1 MAESS
6 LTMALA
12 RDIRPAVDLV
22 DGLRSCGVDRDIA
35 VPQVIVVGDQS
46 CGKSSVIEAVCGV
59 PLPRGAGLTTRC
71 ATELH
76 LSDGGGG
83 GELAA
88 GGGDAVWRA
97 TIATS
102 KDVMPVPVSAPEDLA
117 DAITARTE
125 ALTDPRRAGGFSRE
139 RIVIHISHRDLPNL
153 TLIDLPGLIRTRT
166 YKYAGRRISLVPAP
180 PQCPRL

>member
-1 MAESS
+1 MRCGLHPFTMAEQA
-6 LTMALA
+6 LTSTLA
-12 RDIRPAVDLV
+12 KDIRPAINLV
-22 DGLRSCGVDRDIA
+22 DNLRACGVDRDVA

-46 CGKSSVIEAVCGV
+46 CGKSSVIEAICGV

-76 LSDGGGG
+76 LSDGSHG

-88 GGGDAVWRA
+88 SSADAAPTAWTC

-102 KDVMPVPVSAPEDLA
+102 VNRTAVPVAEPAELA

-125 ALTDPRRAGGFSRE
+125 SLTDPRRAGGFSKE
-139 RIVIHISHRDLPNL
+139 RIIIHITHKDLPNL
-153 TLIDLPGLIRTRT
+153 TLIDLPGIIRTKT
-166 YKYAGRRISLVPAP
+166 YK
-180 PQCPRL
+180 